1 MSLTDDYKQNVADMH
16 LQQKKNILH
25 IWQII
30 VSVMPDG
37 VPGFFF
43 CSIGLTLVAAGI
55 NN

>member
-30 VSVMPDG
+30 VSVMPDS

-43 CSIGLTLVAAGI
+43 LFHWI
-55 NN
+55 NFGRSRDK